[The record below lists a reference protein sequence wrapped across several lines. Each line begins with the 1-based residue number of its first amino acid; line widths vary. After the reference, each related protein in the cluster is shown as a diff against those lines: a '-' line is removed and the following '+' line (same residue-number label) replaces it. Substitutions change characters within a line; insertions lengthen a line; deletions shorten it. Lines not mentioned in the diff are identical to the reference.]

1 MQHYHHQ
8 LNILHNTRSST
19 HHLPTSSLTPT
30 STRKP
35 PLTPKMKALLL
46 DVPLKTAHVTDI
58 PTPTPSHNELL
69 LRTSHIALNPVDA
82 LYTFR
87 PLAPPSS
94 PARTIGSDFS
104 ATVLSGPL
112 PRGTLVAGFLQ
123 GAASSNPLTGAFA
136 EDITTEPDLVWRV
149 PKGISPAQAAGV
161 SLCGLTAAQMVF
173 WRLGMPAPF
182 GYVPRGGGGVVR
194 AAGAWNGKGEGTIFV
209 YGASTSV
216 GMYAAQLVRK
226 GFEAAGVRVRLIGA
240 ASKGR
245 WGMLRGGV
253 YGYEELVDYREEGW
267 VGKVRGFTGGRGVD
281 FALDCVSEGATVRMV
296 CETVRE
302 GAKVAIVR
310 SREAGAWSTE
320 GVPLEKVVYGA
331 VWEGLGKEVGYTGFV
346 VPASAEA
353 RAFAV
358 AFYKWL
364 SEGRNLEPSPVRMM
378 PGGLERVV
386 EDGLALLGPGKME
399 DRGSRTEEWMRPV
412 QAEKLVY
419 QIHE

>member
-1 MQHYHHQ
+1 
-8 LNILHNTRSST
+8 
-19 HHLPTSSLTPT
+19 
-30 STRKP
+30 
-35 PLTPKMKALLL
+35 MKALLL
-46 DVPLKTAHVTDI
+46 DVPAKTAHVTDV
-58 PTPTPSHNELL
+58 PTPTTAPPSYLL
-69 LRTSHIALNPVDA
+69 LRTSHIGLNPVDA
-82 LYTFR
+82 LYTFH

-94 PARTIGSDFS
+94 PPRTIGSDFS

-112 PRGTLVAGFLQ
+112 PAGTLVAGFLQ
-123 GAASSNPLTGAFA
+123 GAASSNPLPGAFA
-136 EDITTEPDLVWRV
+136 EYITVESDLVWRV
-149 PKGISPAQAAGV
+149 PEGISPAQAAGV

-182 GYVPRGGGGVVR
+182 GYVPRGETQVR
-194 AAGAWNGKGEGTIFV
+194 APGAWDGGREVTVFV

-216 GMYAAQLVRK
+216 GMYAAQLVKR

-245 WGMLRGGV
+245 WGMLKEGA

-267 VGKVRGFTGGRGVD
+267 VGKVRGWTDGRGVD

-386 EDGLALLGPGKME
+386 EDGLTLLGPGKME

-419 QIHE
+419 QIHT